1 MGTVASVTLNPGLLH
16 LLTAG
21 PEPLRGKRMPSPV
34 LLPQALL
41 DPPTLIL
48 VSGEDINS
56 FIR

>member
-1 MGTVASVTLNPGLLH
+1 MGPEASATLKPGLLH

-21 PEPLRGKRMPSPV
+21 PEPLRGKRVPSPA
-34 LLPQALL
+34 LFPQALL

-48 VSGEDINS
+48 VSDEGINS

>member
-1 MGTVASVTLNPGLLH
+1 MGTEASVTLKPVLLH

-34 LLPQALL
+34 VFPQALL

-48 VSGEDINS
+48 VSDEGINS